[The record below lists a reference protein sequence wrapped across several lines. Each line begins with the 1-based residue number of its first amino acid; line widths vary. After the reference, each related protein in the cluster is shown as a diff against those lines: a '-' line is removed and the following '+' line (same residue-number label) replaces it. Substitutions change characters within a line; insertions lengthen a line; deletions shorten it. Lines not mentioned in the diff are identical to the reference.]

1 MPAERIPIDVKGLK
15 ERIENAFPH
24 SAWKE
29 LSFAK
34 KARLVLIEGLGV
46 IEKKNSFPHELPQ
59 TIAQLVQNNY
69 QKLSASSRFKD
80 LDAIANGAKPTP
92 VDVLLIAAEL
102 QVDSVA
108 LHDMYLKS
116 FPECANGTSKNGT
129 ARTH

>member
-1 MPAERIPIDVKGLK
+1 MPAERVPIDVTGLK
-15 ERIENAFPH
+15 ERIEKAFPD

-34 KARLVLIEGLGV
+34 KARLVLLEGLGI
-46 IEKKNSFPHELPQ
+46 IEKKNSLPHELPQ

-69 QKLSASSRFKD
+69 QKLSESNRLKN
-80 LDAIANGAKPTP
+80 LDAIASGAKPSP

-116 FPECANGTSKNGT
+116 FPECANGTSK
-129 ARTH
+129 TH